1 MYANYDYYRIF
12 YYVARYGGVSQAA
25 KVLSA
30 DQPNLTR
37 MVKNLESALGCP
49 LFARTRRGMTL
60 TPEGEKLYAHVRV
73 AFAHIEAGEA
83 ELAESRNLQ
92 TGTVFV
98 AASEVALHG
107 LLLPVLKKYRTRY
120 PGVRIR
126 ISNHSTPQ
134 AVRAMQEGIAD
145 FAVVTTPVE
154 PAASLIVRPL
164 RDFREAAVCSDA
176 FPALCGRRVTLAE
189 LCEFPLISLA
199 AGTMSYAFHAEL
211 FAAHGLRFAP
221 DIEAATA
228 DQVLPM
234 VEADLGVGFV
244 PERFARENGKV
255 NIVDLAEE
263 IPTRSV
269 CLIRRRD
276 QPLGVAARELMRL
289 VLEAADTD
297 K

>member
-1 MYANYDYYRIF
+1 M
-12 YYVARYGGVSQAA
+12 
-25 KVLSA
+25 
-30 DQPNLTR
+30 
-37 MVKNLESALGCP
+37 
-49 LFARTRRGMTL
+49 
-60 TPEGEKLYAHVRV
+60 
-73 AFAHIEAGEA
+73 
-83 ELAESRNLQ
+83 
-92 TGTVFV
+92 
-98 AASEVALHG
+98 ALHG

-164 RDFREAAVCSDA
+164 RDFHEAAVCSNA

-211 FAAHGLRFAP
+211 FAAHGLHFAP

-234 VEADLGVGFV
+234 VEADLGIGFV

-289 VLEAADTD
+289 VLEVADTD